1 MKAIIKT
8 GGKQYIV
15 SKDDVIKIEKIKNV
29 NENDEITF
37 DNVLLAFDKDNVKV
51 GTPTVK
57 DVAVKGIVTE
67 IKKDKKVTIRKYKN
81 KTRYRKTI
89 GHRQIKAKVKITSIA

>member
-15 SKDDVIKIEKIKNV
+15 SEGQTIKVEKIKDVNV
-29 NENDEITF
+29 NDEITL
-37 DNVLLAFDKDNVKV
+37 DEVLMTFNNEDVRVGDPIVK
-51 GTPTVK
+51 G
-57 DVAVKGIVTE
+57 AIVKGIVTD
-67 IKKDKKVTIRKYKN
+67 IKKDRKVMIRKYKN

-89 GHRQIKAKVKITSIA
+89 GHRQIKAAIKITSIA

>member
-15 SKDDVIKIEKIKNV
+15 GEGDVLKIEKIKDV

-37 DNVLLAFDKDNVKV
+37 DQVLLTFNNDDVKV
-51 GTPTVK
+51 GDPIVKNATVK
-57 DVAVKGIVTE
+57 GLVTE
-67 IKKDKKVTIRKYKN
+67 IKKDKKVTIHKYKN
-81 KTRYRKTI
+81 KTRYRKAI